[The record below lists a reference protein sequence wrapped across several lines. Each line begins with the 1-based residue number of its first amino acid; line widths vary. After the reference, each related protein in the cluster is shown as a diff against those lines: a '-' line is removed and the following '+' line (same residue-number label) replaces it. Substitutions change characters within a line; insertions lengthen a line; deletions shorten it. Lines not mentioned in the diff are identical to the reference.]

1 MGQIA
6 KTDEARR
13 RRRQWLQ
20 SVMNAPHPSLPRR
33 VFSLDALVCPRCLGP
48 MTVIAYIT
56 EAAVVSKILRP

>member
-1 MGQIA
+1 
-6 KTDEARR
+6 
-13 RRRQWLQ
+13 
-20 SVMNAPHPSLPRR
+20 MNAPHPSLPRR